1 MVVVALVGYSTFLDR
16 TYGAFFVL
24 FLIYFVFSFGF
35 VWSCLASLF
44 PPAKGKRLAV
54 FLAWLIE
61 TLIRTAKI
69 FAIVSVAAL
78 IGVLL
83 SELLGLQRVS
93 IATAVTYAMIF
104 FFNGNRFLA
113 VEVVGGATCVLW
125 QPPGGN
131 STGLSRSPHSLLVVL
146 SCFAVVSL
154 PAHAVDRCAAIEY
167 RRQRCARHADDRCGR
182 LDQFGRYLAT

>member
-1 MVVVALVGYSTFLDR
+1 MMVVVALVGYSTFLDR

-93 IATAVTYAMIF
+93 IATAVTDAMSSFAPAIDF
-104 FFNGNRFLA
+104 WLSKLLGALHVSFGN
-113 VEVVGGATCVLW
+113 
-125 QPPGGN
+125 
-131 STGLSRSPHSLLVVL
+131 LL
-146 SCFAVVSL
+146 
-154 PAHAVDRCAAIEY
+154 AAI
-167 RRQRCARHADDRCGR
+167 
-182 LDQFGRYLAT
+182 LLALVDHHTACLSYSAALQLSLSPLTL